1 MTTKTRIVSIA
12 LATFVLPFAVV
23 AANAA
28 PAKTAPITVRMMGD
42 STMVAYPESA
52 APQQGWGQ
60 RFQEHLRDGV
70 TVVDYAK
77 GGSSTKSTLSG
88 SKEWTRMQADLKAG
102 DFVVV
107 AFGHNDS
114 FRLAEGD
121 TQEKHLRK
129 AKYVGCS
136 VDEYKD
142 NMRFIV
148 KFARERGATPVFAT
162 SIPRYLRAKVVDGHV
177 EVRPEG
183 LMDYVNATRELGKEL
198 KVPVL
203 DLMAEADAAFRRMS
217 PEEVQALYMIAAKN
231 DKTHTTDK
239 GADFFASIAARLAS
253 EQKLPFAR

>member
-1 MTTKTRIVSIA
+1 MTAKTRIVSIA
-12 LATFVLPFAVV
+12 LATLALPFAVV
-23 AANAA
+23 ADEAA
-28 PAKTAPITVRMMGD
+28 KPASITVRMMGD

-60 RFQEHLRDGV
+60 RFQEHLREGV

-102 DFVVV
+102 DYVVV

-121 TQEKHLRK
+121 TQEKHIKK

-136 VDEYKD
+136 VEEYKN

-162 SIPRYLRAKVVDGHV
+162 SIPLYLRAKVVDGHV

-203 DLMAEADAAFRRMS
+203 DLMAEADAAFRKMS
-217 PEEVQALYMIAAKN
+217 PEAVQELYMIKAKN

-239 GADFFASIAARLAS
+239 GANFFATIAARLAS

>member
-1 MTTKTRIVSIA
+1 MTAKTRIVSIA
-12 LATFVLPFAVV
+12 LATLALPFAVV
-23 AANAA
+23 ADEAA
-28 PAKTAPITVRMMGD
+28 KPASITVRMMGD

-60 RFQEHLRDGV
+60 RFQEHLREGV

-102 DFVVV
+102 DYVVV

-121 TQEKHLRK
+121 TQEKHIKK

-136 VDEYKD
+136 VEEYKN

-203 DLMAEADAAFRRMS
+203 DLMAEADAAFRKMS
-217 PEEVQALYMIAAKN
+217 PEAVQELYMIKAKN

-239 GADFFASIAARLAS
+239 GANFFATIAARLAS

>member
-1 MTTKTRIVSIA
+1 MTAKTRIVSIA
-12 LATFVLPFAVV
+12 LATLALPFAVV
-23 AANAA
+23 ADEAA
-28 PAKTAPITVRMMGD
+28 KPASITIRMMGD
-42 STMVAYPESA
+42 STMVSYPESA

-60 RFQEHLRDGV
+60 RFQEHLREGV

-102 DFVVV
+102 DYVVV

-121 TQEKHLRK
+121 TQEKHLKK
-129 AKYVGCS
+129 AKYVSCS
-136 VDEYKD
+136 VEEYKN

-203 DLMAEADAAFRRMS
+203 DLMAEADAAFRKMS
-217 PEEVQALYMIAAKN
+217 PEAVQELYMIKAKN

-239 GADFFASIAARLAS
+239 GANFFATIAARLAS